1 MKNRLWLT
9 LIIVLLVTFQ
19 GFSQSVIKGRVVDA
33 ENGEALEFATVFI
46 NNTTFGD
53 ITDQNGVFEIAIPSG
68 NHELVIS
75 YLGYQTF
82 TFPFNTASSWE
93 FYEFRI
99 LPEPIELEES
109 AVSEKRD
116 RQWYRNL
123 AVFKEKFLGYSV
135 NADKCRIK
143 NPEVLIL
150 DSETKPGFLIAR
162 SKDFL
167 EIQNPNLGYV
177 IRYVL
182 MGFEYEMESGKVS
195 FAGYPYFVSE
205 NIPPRKMR
213 RIQKNR
219 DRAYQGSITHL
230 MRSLYQQTTEDEGF
244 ELFASDKM
252 QDEANP
258 ESGKIMGSEL
268 IQKSEDNKVFLT
280 YDKPLYVIYKNEKEE
295 PNYKNLDAREGRA
308 MLNLTG
314 RASATGGYEEYLP
327 QSSMVQML
335 GKAVQIFENG
345 SYFHPLDIYLEGYM
359 AWEKIADLMPFEYGM
374 DN

>member
-1 MKNRLWLT
+1 MAIAMT
-9 LIIVLLVTFQ
+9 VLCQ
-19 GFSQSVIKGRVVDA
+19 SFSQSVVKGRVVDA
-33 ENGEALEFATVFI
+33 ENGEALPFATVFI

-53 ITDQNGVFEIAIPSG
+53 ITDQNGVFEINIPFG

-82 TFPFNTASSWE
+82 TFPFNTTSLRE

-123 AVFKEKFLGYSV
+123 SIFKEKFLGKSV
-135 NADKCRIK
+135 NADKCKIK

-162 SKDFL
+162 AKDIL
-167 EIQNPNLGYV
+167 EIENPNLGYL

-182 MGFEYEMESGKVS
+182 MGFEYEIESGKVS
-195 FAGYPYFVSE
+195 FAGYPYFIGE
-205 NIPPRKMR
+205 NIPPRKMP

-219 DRAYQGSITHL
+219 ERAYKGSITHF
-230 MRSLYQQTTEDEGF
+230 MRSIFQETTENDGF

-252 QDEANP
+252 KDKSNP
-258 ESGKIMGSEL
+258 ETGKILGTEL
-268 IQKSEDNKVFLT
+268 IQKTEDNKVFLT
-280 YDKPLYVIYKNEKEE
+280 YDKPFYVVYKNEKEE
-295 PNYKNLDAREGRA
+295 PNYRNLDAREGRA

-314 RASATGGYEEYLP
+314 LATATGGYEEILP
-327 QSSMVQML
+327 QSSMIQML

-374 DN
+374 ND